1 MSLNTVIL
9 KGNLGGDPQLTQTQY
24 GKPVAVMK
32 LAVERNTKA
41 NNSTGESARP
51 DWFRLVAFDQ
61 LGERCARYLHKGS
74 EILVEGRL
82 VNRQYQDEQDITRTT
97 TEIWLRNVE
106 FLARWGESNGES
118 IAPPNVVQGR
128 NQHAESQSQLS
139 ERSRKVAQILET
151 EEQAASSQAKVQAV
165 GGEGETEPEILVWDT
180 PGSGTTRDQD
190 AEVEAD
196 LPPAAA

>member
-9 KGNLGGDPQLTQTQY
+9 KGNLGSDPQLTQTQY

-41 NNSTGESARP
+41 SGTGENARP

-82 VNRQYQDEQDITRTT
+82 VNRQYQDEQEITRTT

-106 FLARWGESNGES
+106 FLARWGERSGETEVLS
-118 IAPPNVVQGR
+118 SGVKGR
-128 NQHAESQSQLS
+128 NPHAEGQNPLS
-139 ERSRKVAQILET
+139 ERSRKVAQILES
-151 EEQAASSQAKVQAV
+151 EEQAPSSTRPVQEV
-165 GGEGETEPEILVWDT
+165 GGEGEPEPEMLVWDA
-180 PGSGTTRDQD
+180 PRSGTTSNQS
-190 AEVEAD
+190 AEVEPD